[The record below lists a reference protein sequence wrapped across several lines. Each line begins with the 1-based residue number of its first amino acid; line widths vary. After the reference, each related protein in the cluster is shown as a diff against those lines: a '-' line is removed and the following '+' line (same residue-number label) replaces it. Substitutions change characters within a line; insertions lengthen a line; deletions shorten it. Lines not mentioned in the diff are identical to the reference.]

1 MNGPFCDIH
10 LYDVLLQCFLS
21 VPKLCIIIICHY
33 GRFGGDDSSSKCAF
47 TLLFVLFY
55 ILSTVVHFGWA
66 MILIDHCSLPTKLPT

>member
-21 VPKLCIIIICHY
+21 VSVPQLFIIIIIIICHY

-47 TLLFVLFY
+47 ALLFVLFY
-55 ILSTVVHFGWA
+55 ILSTVVYF
-66 MILIDHCSLPTKLPT
+66 